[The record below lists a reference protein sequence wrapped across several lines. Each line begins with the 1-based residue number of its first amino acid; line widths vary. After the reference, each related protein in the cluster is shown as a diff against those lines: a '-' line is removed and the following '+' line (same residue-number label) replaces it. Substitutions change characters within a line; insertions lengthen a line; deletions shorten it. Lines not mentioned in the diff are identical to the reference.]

1 MKIKSLSVSRS
12 EMKKRVARFADLRGF
27 DGGLPD
33 SRHPDAIRTLYNVI
47 GFQPPDDTNK
57 ATTSPVG
64 DHASEASA
72 CLLYTSPSP
81 RD

>member
-1 MKIKSLSVSRS
+1 MKIKSIRVSRS

-47 GFQPPDDTNK
+47 GFQPHHRWV
-57 ATTSPVG
+57 TTLQKLQPLRFLKDSI
-64 DHASEASA
+64 
-72 CLLYTSPSP
+72 
-81 RD
+81 